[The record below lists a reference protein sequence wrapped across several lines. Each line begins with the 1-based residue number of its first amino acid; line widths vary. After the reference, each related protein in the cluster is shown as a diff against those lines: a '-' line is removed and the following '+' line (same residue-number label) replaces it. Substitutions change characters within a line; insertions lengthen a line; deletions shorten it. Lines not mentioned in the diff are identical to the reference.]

1 MKRQRASTLRG
12 GSRDSPPEASALALQ
27 PVYQPAVPVPPPPA
41 PPPPSRKAAKKP
53 KASAAAAAAAQQ
65 HTQPIVASQQPL
77 QGQED
82 ISLEERIQQNQEQL
96 RAVERQASAEFCRA
110 AEIGKGHSQTN
121 HVHDCQNFPK

>member
-12 GSRDSPPEASALALQ
+12 GSRDSPPEASAPALQ
-27 PVYQPAVPVPPPPA
+27 PVCQPAVPVPPPA

-96 RAVERQASAEFCRA
+96 RAVERQASAEFLQ
-110 AEIGKGHSQTN
+110 GS
-121 HVHDCQNFPK
+121 